1 MATTSGTLCFGG
13 AELGILQGYSALFLT
28 VRKMKIVK
36 VNLTRVNRSLTLLS
50 TLAQDFVAKSKGR
63 LVPLNSH
70 HITEY

>member
-1 MATTSGTLCFGG
+1 MATTSGSLCFGR
-13 AELGILQGYSALFLT
+13 AELGILQRYSALFLT

-50 TLAQDFVAKSKGR
+50 TLAQDFVAKSKGP